1 MDSVNVWGE
10 CDYVSGYVEYTIGTK
25 SVGVVVVLCPACA
38 CFFARNGL
46 VNEVKF
52 LGLIPK
58 NLVIFIQV
66 SVPL

>member
-1 MDSVNVWGE
+1 MWGE

-52 LGLIPK
+52 LGLIRSFPFK
-58 NLVIFIQV
+58 YPYLFEWVWH
-66 SVPL
+66 